1 MPLSSFFFF
10 FFFSVEDYSKRER
23 VDKHFPRLRFFL
35 FFLLVLFHPLAI
47 GVTIKRA
54 IKKHLRNVYTG
65 HIHKCLIESQPLR
78 SRTSDDGEL
87 DSSTTTKK
95 FVLQNGMEYNDEKNI
110 NSFNVISVP
119 LCARCTGT
127 QPSTLLRRQSSL
139 PGRRKK
145 KKTRENEKFRIFGTV
160 ADACVRRRL
169 GKQSEP
175 ACLNRL
181 QLSS

>member
-1 MPLSSFFFF
+1 MPLSSFFF

-139 PGRRKK
+139 PGRMKRR
-145 KKTRENEKFRIFGTV
+145 KTRENEKFRIFGTV